1 MKPDLI
7 IAILYH
13 HGLWFMTCSSCR
25 RQCLVAVERGW
36 SHAAPCRHAAMP
48 PPSTTIRC
56 PPTPPPPSSSAHPSH
71 PPMLAPRALANLRAI
86 TITRPRPAKQQQQQQ
101 QHLHSHPAIIILLS
115 LTRPHRSSSSIAT
128 TTAVAAAASIMDY
141 ASIPTPEACYVDFCL
156 IPVRFCEFPAPPFP

>member
-86 TITRPRPAKQQQQQQ
+86 TISRPRPAKQQQQQQQ
-101 QHLHSHPAIIILLS
+101 QHLHSHPAIILLS

-141 ASIPTPEACYVDFCL
+141 ASIPTPEACYVDVCL